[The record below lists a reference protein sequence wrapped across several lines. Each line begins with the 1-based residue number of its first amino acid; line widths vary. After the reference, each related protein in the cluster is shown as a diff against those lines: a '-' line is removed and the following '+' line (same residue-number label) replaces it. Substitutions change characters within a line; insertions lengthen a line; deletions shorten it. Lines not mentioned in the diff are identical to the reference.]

1 VLHPVAA
8 ASRAAGAIAA
18 GDLSARLPVSSG
30 DEFGAW
36 AESFNRMAASLER
49 SIADLQEARDRE
61 RRFVADVSH
70 ELRTP
75 LTALVGEAAL
85 LQEHL
90 DALPPEGRR
99 MGELLAADTSRLRT
113 LVEDLLEVSRLD
125 AGSDATSLTEF
136 DAAALAGAVAAA
148 RCPQA
153 RLEAAAPLPVR
164 SDRRRLERV
173 LANLLDNAARHGG
186 GEVTVALRREGAELV
201 VVVADRGPGVPE
213 GDLERL
219 FERFY
224 KADAARA
231 SAGSGLGL
239 AIARSHARALGG
251 DLVARRREGGGLE
264 FTARLPVAEL
274 LPDGEA
280 PETAG

>member
-1 VLHPVAA
+1 
-8 ASRAAGAIAA
+8 
-18 GDLSARLPVSSG
+18 
-30 DEFGAW
+30 
-36 AESFNRMAASLER
+36 MAASLQR

-75 LTALVGEAAL
+75 LTALVGEASL

-90 DALPPEGRR
+90 DAMPPEARR
-99 MGELLAADTSRLRT
+99 MGELLAADTARLRT

-136 DAAALAGAVAAA
+136 DAAALRRGGGRRPLPAGPPGGAGPAAGALGPPPPGADPGQPARQRRSARRRRRGHRGPAA
-148 RCPQA
+148 RT
-153 RLEAAAPLPVR
+153 
-164 SDRRRLERV
+164 
-173 LANLLDNAARHGG
+173 GG
-186 GEVTVALRREGAELV
+186 DLV
-201 VVVADRGPGVPE
+201 VVVADRGPGVAE

-264 FTARLPVAEL
+264 FVARVPVAEP

-280 PETAG
+280 PATAG

>member
-1 VLHPVAA
+1 
-8 ASRAAGAIAA
+8 
-18 GDLSARLPVSSG
+18 
-30 DEFGAW
+30 
-36 AESFNRMAASLER
+36 MAASLQR

-75 LTALVGEAAL
+75 LTALVGEASL
-85 LQEHL
+85 LKEHL
-90 DALPPEGRR
+90 DAMPPEARR
-99 MGELLAADTSRLRT
+99 MGELLAADTARLRT

-153 RLEAAAPLPVR
+153 RLEVAAAAAGALGPPPPGADPGQPAR
-164 SDRRRLERV
+164 QRRPPRRRRRGHRGP
-173 LANLLDNAARHGG
+173 APRGG
-186 GEVTVALRREGAELV
+186 DLV
-201 VVVADRGPGVPE
+201 VVVADRGPGVAE
-213 GDLERL
+213 QDLERL

-224 KADAARA
+224 KADSARA

-251 DLVARRREGGGLE
+251 DLVARRRAGGGLE
-264 FTARLPVAEL
+264 FAARIPVAEL

-280 PETAG
+280 PATAG